1 MKRKT
6 AIHKKKAPP
15 KAKYSDPIQED
26 ETAEGSRVMET
37 PPAWGGYAVFQ
48 NAGVV
53 QQFIPSG
60 TKHRTAVGYLIQTVL
75 SGLPFSELIALRKLL
90 GLPLEQLAGNLG
102 ISRATLHR
110 RKHAGK
116 LEQGESDRVV
126 RYARLV
132 GKAADVFGGLDEAR
146 EWLRFPQFGLGDAT
160 PLEYA
165 RTEIGARE
173 VENLLGRID
182 HGVYS

>member
-1 MKRKT
+1 MKRKER
-6 AIHKKKAPP
+6 KP
-15 KAKYSDPIQED
+15 KLTPESVAAKYFSLQEV
-26 ETAEGSRVMET
+26 EQTSRVMET
-37 PPAWGGYAVFQ
+37 PPDWGGSAAIQSLVK
-48 NAGVV
+48 
-53 QQFIPSG
+53 QFVAPAFVE
-60 TKHRTAVGYLIQTVL
+60 RMAVGGLINTVL
-75 SGLPFSELIALRKLL
+75 NGLPFSELVALRELL
-90 GLPLEQLAGNLG
+90 GLPLDQLAENLG

-110 RKHAGK
+110 RKLAGR

-132 GKAADVFGGLDEAR
+132 GKAVEVLGSVAQAR
-146 EWLRFPQFGLGDAT
+146 QWLRFPQFGLGNAT
-160 PLEYA
+160 PLDYA

>member
-1 MKRKT
+1 
-6 AIHKKKAPP
+6 
-15 KAKYSDPIQED
+15 
-26 ETAEGSRVMET
+26 MET
-37 PPAWGGYAVFQ
+37 PPFEWGGYALTSVVRQFVQ
-48 NAGVV
+48 TGVK
-53 QQFIPSG
+53 Q
-60 TKHRTAVGYLIQTVL
+60 RAAVGSLIETVL
-75 SGLPFSELIALRKLL
+75 SGLPFSELMALRELL

-110 RKHAGK
+110 RKHAGR

-126 RYARLV
+126 RYARLM
-132 GKAADVFGGLDEAR
+132 GKAAEVFGGLDEAR
-146 EWLRFPQFGLGDAT
+146 QWLGFPQFGLGNAT
-160 PLEYA
+160 PLDYA

>member
-1 MKRKT
+1 MRQKAGLAKT
-6 AIHKKKAPP
+6 KAP
-15 KAKYSDPIQED
+15 KVKYSVAALKKGETED
-26 ETAEGSRVMET
+26 RIMES
-37 PPAWGGYAVFQ
+37 PPLAWGGFAAIQSVVKRFLSIDGTRRPAAGALIEAV
-48 NAGVV
+48 
-53 QQFIPSG
+53 I
-60 TKHRTAVGYLIQTVL
+60 K
-75 SGLPFSELIALRKLL
+75 GLPFSELMALRELL

-110 RKHAGK
+110 RKHAGR

-126 RYARLV
+126 RYARLM
-132 GKAADVFGGLDEAR
+132 GEAAEVFGSLEQAR
-146 EWLRFPQFGLGDAT
+146 EWLRFPQFGLGNAT
-160 PLEYA
+160 PLDYA

>member
-1 MKRKT
+1 
-6 AIHKKKAPP
+6 
-15 KAKYSDPIQED
+15 
-26 ETAEGSRVMET
+26 MET
-37 PPAWGGYAVFQ
+37 PPFEGYALKSVVRQFVP
-48 NAGVV
+48 AGVK
-53 QQFIPSG
+53 Q
-60 TKHRTAVGYLIQTVL
+60 RTAVGSLIETVL
-75 SGLPFSELIALRKLL
+75 NGLPFSELMTLRELL

-110 RKHAGK
+110 RKHAGR

-126 RYARLV
+126 RYARLM

-146 EWLRFPQFGLGDAT
+146 QWLRFPQFGLGNAT
-160 PLEYA
+160 PLDYA